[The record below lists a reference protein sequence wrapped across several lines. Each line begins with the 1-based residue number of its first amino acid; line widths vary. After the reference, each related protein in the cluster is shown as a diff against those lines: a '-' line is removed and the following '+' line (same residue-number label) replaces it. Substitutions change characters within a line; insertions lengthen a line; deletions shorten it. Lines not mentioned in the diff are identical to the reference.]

1 MTQEYK
7 KPPVWAVAIFAARE
21 TSSLLARSVRSAI
34 LACAGK
40 RATIDVLINGNP
52 ALAQEFA
59 ELAAII
65 PAEGCTLRIW
75 NIDAPDK
82 AHTWNEYVYRI
93 WEAADITFF
102 IDGYARPKPD
112 ALELMERHLVA
123 HPNAMAASGI
133 PSSGR
138 SAKGMQEKMLRSGGG
153 IHGNLYALTERSMK
167 GVRETGFR
175 LPLGIYRTD
184 PLLGAVLTYRLDP
197 SVNKW
202 TRGSVVS
209 VPGATWD
216 VDGISE
222 LSYKNVVGYFKRRL
236 RQAQGVLESQAFR
249 DHMAIKRLPPR
260 LLPVTAQEMVNNWL
274 MAQPQAARTV
284 FIKHPLCLYAARQL
298 RKPRDWSKTQAAPV
312 LLRELGAKEA
322 LRAD

>member
-1 MTQEYK
+1 MTQEQNQFSR
-7 KPPVWAVAIFAARE
+7 WTVALFAARE
-21 TSSLLARSVRSAI
+21 TPSVLAGSVRAAI
-34 LACAGK
+34 RACSGK

-52 ALAQEFA
+52 SLAQEFA
-59 ELAAII
+59 ELAPTISSDA
-65 PAEGCTLRIW
+65 CKLRIW
-75 NIDAPDK
+75 SIDAPDK

-93 WEAADITFF
+93 WEGGDIAFF
-102 IDGYARPKPD
+102 VDGYARPKPD
-112 ALELMERHLVA
+112 ALELMERHLQA

-138 SAKGMQEKMLRSGGG
+138 SAKAMEERMLRSGGG
-153 IHGNLYALTERSMK
+153 IHGNLYALTGSSMK
-167 GVRETGFR
+167 GVRDTEFR

-222 LSYKNVVGYFKRRL
+222 LSYKNVVAYFKRRL

-249 DHMAIKRLPPR
+249 DHMTIRRLPPR

-274 MAQPQAARTV
+274 AAQPRAARAV
-284 FIKHPLCLYAARQL
+284 FMKHPLCLYAARQL
-298 RKPRDWSKTQAAPV
+298 REPRDWSKTLAAPI
-312 LLRELGAKEA
+312 LLRELDTEKSVRMA
-322 LRAD
+322 

>member
-1 MTQEYK
+1 MTQEYQ
-7 KPPVWAVAIFAARE
+7 KPSTWAVAIFAARE
-21 TSSLLARSVRSAI
+21 TPSVLAGSVRAAI
-34 LACAGK
+34 LACAGR

-52 ALAQEFA
+52 ALAREFA
-59 ELAAII
+59 ELATTI
-65 PAEGCTLRIW
+65 PTDGCKLRVW
-75 NIDAPDK
+75 SIDAPDK

-93 WEAADITFF
+93 WEGEGLTFF
-102 IDGYARPKPD
+102 IDGYARPTSD
-112 ALELMERHLVA
+112 ALALMEQHLAA
-123 HPNAMAASGI
+123 HPNAMAASGV
-133 PSSGR
+133 PTSGR
-138 SAKGMQEKMLRSGGG
+138 SATAMRERMLRSGGG
-153 IHGNLYALTERSMK
+153 IHGNLYSLTESSMK

-222 LSYKNVVGYFKRRL
+222 LSYKNVLGYFKRRL
-236 RQAQGVLESQAFR
+236 RQAQGTLESQAFR
-249 DHMAIKRLPPR
+249 EHMAIKRLPPR

-274 MAQPQAARTV
+274 KAEPRQARSI
-284 FIKHPLCLYAARQL
+284 FLKHPLCLYAARKL
-298 RKPRDWSKTQAAPV
+298 REPRNWSATQAAPV
-312 LLRELGAKEA
+312 LLREF
-322 LRAD
+322 RAEHVVHAA